1 MAAELLPTDLSRI
14 IKMRYFSALSAVAAG
29 ALLTSLP
36 AQSADISTLKTEANI
51 ITDKLT
57 SVYQQQTK
65 LDSFAINE
73 IEHYYLAGQGIAFKV
88 DTNVDLLPVIAL
100 SKGIANEEA
109 VIDDELVRSSKAMV
123 KKEQEALNAL
133 RVEQRNLAHHE
144 FSLHK
149 KIESLQKRSAN
160 EENEESKQKLDSKI
174 RQTQDELRQVITQ
187 KQQVSAQIENK
198 EMSVTMS
205 QSADTSASN
214 TDFSRQDI
222 YQVMLLQTFQQ
233 LCSSQALINELP
245 EGENITVIFK
255 GLGALNGDNYMDQI
269 VVSSK
274 DNLSDCLST
283 PSKLAASMQNSQK
296 YQY

>member
-1 MAAELLPTDLSRI
+1 
-14 IKMRYFSALSAVAAG
+14 MRYFSALSAVAAG
-29 ALLTSLP
+29 ALLSSLP

-51 ITDKLT
+51 LTDKLT

-100 SKGIANEEA
+100 SKGITNEEE
-109 VIDDELVRSSKAMV
+109 VIDDELARSSKAMV

-133 RVEQRNLAHHE
+133 RIEQRNLAHHE

-160 EENEESKQKLDSKI
+160 EENEESKQKFDSKI
-174 RQTQDELRQVITQ
+174 RQTQDELRQIITQ

-233 LCSSQALINELP
+233 LCRSQALINELP

-274 DNLSDCLST
+274 DNLNDCLST
-283 PSKLAASMQNSQK
+283 PSKLAASMQNSKK